1 MMLRRRGGGDALP
14 MTMSQPSSH
23 SDGSGKSVKMDAP
36 LVKAIRRADGFTKG
50 TYIWL
55 FVSIFLTWA
64 GWSWIRSESSSMILE
79 CNSNGCTL
87 SIHTPK
93 AFFPRNE
100 PVIDMGKKSKRAN
113 KNKRKNKIQIWREQL
128 VRADNIKWDP
138 KSDQVMENYGANS
151 PTYDA
156 SNNNDATNNNN
167 DDNNN
172 KPGQKKKYNKYKQKY
187 NTNGY
192 NYRTGGPDKDGNYDS
207 YVVILR
213 DPLPKASDFD
223 TEGDSEESPSMKM
236 ARRIQEQHNRMV
248 NDPNSLANRLAPYV
262 VVPDGGDLATSTE
275 YILHL
280 RDFNIGYTRRLART
294 VVSKINAYV
303 KGRRSSFII
312 RESRPVA
319 WQGLVML
326 IFGIFSLVLCLLIGQ
341 FWEEEDPTKDG
352 SYKKRMTEIKRR
364 KEMEKN
370 RLRNRTMRQMKRPR
384 AAMTSSSR
392 RTIGKGN

>member
-1 MMLRRRGGGDALP
+1 MQLYRYRL
-14 MTMSQPSSH
+14 
-23 SDGSGKSVKMDAP
+23 
-36 LVKAIRRADGFTKG
+36 GFQESRK
-50 TYIWL
+50 
-55 FVSIFLTWA
+55 IFKLYKIDYFEGFPGNA
-64 GWSWIRSESSSMILE
+64 QQILE
-79 CNSNGCTL
+79 
-87 SIHTPK
+87 
-93 AFFPRNE
+93 R
-100 PVIDMGKKSKRAN
+100 
-113 KNKRKNKIQIWREQL
+113 IQNRGFARVPE
-128 VRADNIKWDP
+128 
-138 KSDQVMENYGANS
+138 
-151 PTYDA
+151 
-156 SNNNDATNNNN
+156 
-167 DDNNN
+167 
-172 KPGQKKKYNKYKQKY
+172 KYKQKY

>member
-1 MMLRRRGGGDALP
+1 
-14 MTMSQPSSH
+14 
-23 SDGSGKSVKMDAP
+23 
-36 LVKAIRRADGFTKG
+36 
-50 TYIWL
+50 
-55 FVSIFLTWA
+55 
-64 GWSWIRSESSSMILE
+64 
-79 CNSNGCTL
+79 
-87 SIHTPK
+87 
-93 AFFPRNE
+93 
-100 PVIDMGKKSKRAN
+100 
-113 KNKRKNKIQIWREQL
+113 
-128 VRADNIKWDP
+128 
-138 KSDQVMENYGANS
+138 
-151 PTYDA
+151 
-156 SNNNDATNNNN
+156 
-167 DDNNN
+167 
-172 KPGQKKKYNKYKQKY
+172 
-187 NTNGY
+187 
-192 NYRTGGPDKDGNYDS
+192 
-207 YVVILR
+207 
-213 DPLPKASDFD
+213 
-223 TEGDSEESPSMKM
+223 MKM

-384 AAMTSSSR
+384 AAMASSGR